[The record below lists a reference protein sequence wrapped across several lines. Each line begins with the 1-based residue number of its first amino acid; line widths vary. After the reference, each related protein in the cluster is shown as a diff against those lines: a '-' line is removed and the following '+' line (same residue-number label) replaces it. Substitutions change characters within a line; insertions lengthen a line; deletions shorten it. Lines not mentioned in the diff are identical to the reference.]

1 MKDNSVLKVEVVV
14 AKPID
19 VVWKAWTTPTDA
31 KLWNIPFPDWHCPKA
46 EIDLREGGFFSFRME
61 KIDGSEGFDHSGF
74 YDKVIA
80 NQLIEY
86 TGLDKRKSIIEFI
99 ENQNITTIS
108 EIFEPEEMT
117 PIDLQ
122 RDFCQS
128 VLKNF
133 KKHVESKV

>member
-1 MKDNSVLKVEVVV
+1 
-14 AKPID
+14 
-19 VVWKAWTTPTDA
+19 
-31 KLWNIPFPDWHCPKA
+31 
-46 EIDLREGGFFSFRME
+46 ME